1 MNRGILVGL
10 ASLLAVTLAVTLPD
24 KTAMKF
30 NQDKLSAADITFLEE
45 HGKPP
50 GASAAVP
57 PSPDFSTQIRP
68 ILSTYCFTCHGP
80 DEAKRKGG
88 LRLDTR
94 AGAISRN
101 KDGEAAV
108 VPGDAAASTL
118 LTRLNTSDM
127 DERMP
132 PKAKPGPSAAEQ
144 SLLRQWIAAGAPYA
158 EHWAF
163 VAPRRPAN
171 PAVKDTAWARS
182 DLDRYVLARLEAQ
195 GLKPQAE
202 ATREALIRRVSL
214 DLTGIPPTLAEI
226 DAFVADRS
234 ANAYERVVDR
244 LLASPRYGER
254 LATPWLDAARY
265 ADSHGF
271 QQDDERSMW
280 RWRDWVIEAYNADM
294 PFDRFT
300 LLQTA
305 GDLLP
310 DASPET
316 ILATGFH
323 RNHRISAEGGIDAE
337 EFRMESVFD
346 RAETTATV
354 WLGLTMNCARCHDH
368 KYDPILQKDFYRFA
382 AYFDSIEESGI
393 RDAGL
398 SAAPIL
404 RLPTPAD
411 AERTAALAAAVT
423 AAEKELATLKSANPP
438 TTASALAAAQT
449 AVATAKNAH
458 DAFAKKVP
466 EVMVLKERAKP
477 RETYVLERGEYGHR
491 GARVEPGTPGFL
503 PPLPADVPA
512 NRLALARWLVDP
524 ANPLTARVQVNR
536 LWEMLF
542 GTGLV
547 ATLENFGG
555 QAEPPSNAALLD
567 WLAVEFREQ
576 GWSTKRLLRTIVTSA
591 TYRQTA
597 AAPAELIAR
606 DPANRLLARGPR
618 FRLTPEMIRDQALS
632 ASGLL
637 VERLGGPAIY
647 PYEPASSWDG
657 GQGSGNLNNYTPA
670 TDDGLWRRGVYVI
683 WKRTQPPPSMTTF
696 DAPSREFCS
705 VRRLRTN
712 TPLQALA
719 MFNDVTTS
727 VAARML
733 AVRVMGE
740 AATPEERLIL
750 AMRHVMA
757 RRPDATEL
765 DILTTGLKRRLAR
778 FAADPMAAKAVLE
791 VGTPPPTTVFPPAEL
806 AAYAQTCALILN
818 LDETLTRE

>member
-1 MNRGILVGL
+1 MTRLGL
-10 ASLLAVTLAVTLPD
+10 ALSSTALA
-24 KTAMKF
+24 
-30 NQDKLSAADITFLEE
+30 LSAIATV
-45 HGKPP
+45 
-50 GASAAVP
+50 AATETP
-57 PSPDFSTQIRP
+57 APTPDRKSPDFATQIRP
-68 ILSTYCFTCHGP
+68 ILSKYCFACHGP
-80 DEAKRKGG
+80 DEAKRKAG

-94 AGAISRN
+94 EGAIARN
-101 KDGEAAV
+101 QEGQAAV
-108 VPGDAAASTL
+108 VPGDIPASML
-118 LTRLNTSDM
+118 LNRLTTIDM

-132 PKAKPGPSAAEQ
+132 PKAEPGPNTAEQ
-144 SLLRQWIAAGAPYA
+144 ALLRQWIATGAPYA

-163 VAPRRPAN
+163 VAPQRPAK
-171 PAVKDTAWARS
+171 PAVSDEAWARN
-182 DLDRYVLARLEAQ
+182 DLDRHVLASLEAQ
-195 GLKPQAE
+195 GIKPQPE
-202 ATREALIRRVSL
+202 ATRETLIRRVSL
-214 DLTGIPPTLAEI
+214 DLTGVPPTLAEI
-226 DAFVADRS
+226 DAFVEDKAAD
-234 ANAYERVVDR
+234 AYERVVDR

-337 EFRMESVFD
+337 EFRIEGVFD

-368 KYDPILQKDFYRFA
+368 KYDPIRQQDFYRFA
-382 AYFDSIEESGI
+382 AYFDSIDESGI
-393 RDAGL
+393 RGAER

-404 RLPTPAD
+404 RLPSPAD
-411 AERTAALAAAVT
+411 AERTTTLAAAVT
-423 AAEKELATLKSANPP
+423 AAEKELATLKSATPP
-438 TTASALAAAQT
+438 ATKDALAVAQSALAAARK
-449 AVATAKNAH
+449 AR
-458 DAFAKKVP
+458 DAFAEGVP

-477 RETYVLERGEYGHR
+477 RETYVLERGAYGHR
-491 GARVEPGTPGFL
+491 GARVEAGTPGFL
-503 PPLPADVPA
+503 PPLPADAPG
-512 NRLALARWLVDP
+512 NRLALARWLTDP

-536 LWEMLF
+536 FWEMLF
-542 GTGLV
+542 GAGLV
-547 ATLENFGG
+547 ATLENFGS

-567 WLAVEFREQ
+567 WLAVEFREH

-591 TYRQTA
+591 TYRQST
-597 AAPAELIAR
+597 AAPADLIAR

-618 FRLTPEMIRDQALS
+618 FRLTPEMIRDQALA

-637 VERLGGPAIY
+637 VERIGGPAIR
-647 PYEPASSWDG
+647 PYQPASSWDG
-657 GQGSGNLNNYTPA
+657 GPGSGNLNNYTPA
-670 TDDGLWRRGVYVI
+670 TGDDLWRRAVYVI
-683 WKRTQPPPSMTTF
+683 WKRTQPPPGMVAF
-696 DAPSREFCS
+696 DAPSREFCN
-705 VRRLRTN
+705 VQRLRTN
-712 TPLQALA
+712 TPLQALTT
-719 MFNDVTTS
+719 FNDITTT

-733 AVRVMGE
+733 AQRIMGE
-740 AATPEERLIL
+740 AATPEERLTL
-750 AMRHVMA
+750 AMRHVVS
-757 RRPDATEL
+757 RRPDAAEL
-765 DILTTGLKRRLAR
+765 GILTAGLKRRLDR
-778 FAADPMAAKAVLE
+778 YAADPTAAATVLAE
-791 VGTPPPTTVFPPAEL
+791 GTPPPPHTFPPAEL